1 MYYFNGTSPSDSL
14 LGGYYIQYEAF
25 SFATVPKSGHFVP
38 AGYYDA
44 SLSYLDDLV
53 NNGKLDC
60 HDSVTN
66 CSVAPLQC
74 AAMNNCSGPDRGV
87 CT

>member
-1 MYYFNGTSPSDSL
+1 MKMLKSLGKSFWAQDRKMYYFNGTNPSDSL

-38 AGYYDA
+38 ASYYDV

-60 HDSVTN
+60 HDKLTN
-66 CSVAPLQC
+66 CSVAPL
-74 AAMNNCSGPDRGV
+74 
-87 CT
+87 